1 VGGGWSK
8 GGLGSRVLV
17 RKEKK
22 MSEDRG
28 VSEGRGVSVTKGVND
43 VKKQRAVVEGEASAN
58 GMKLRML

>member
-1 VGGGWSK
+1 MGGGWSK

-17 RKEKK
+17 R

-43 VKKQRAVVEGEASAN
+43 VKKERAVVEGEASAN